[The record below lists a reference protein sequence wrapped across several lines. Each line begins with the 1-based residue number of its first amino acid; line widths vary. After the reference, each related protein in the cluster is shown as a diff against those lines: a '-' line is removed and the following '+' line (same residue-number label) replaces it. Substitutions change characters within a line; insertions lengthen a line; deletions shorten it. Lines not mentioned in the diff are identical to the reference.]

1 MIAGT
6 YHDIGQQK
14 LDAGLRSGQIW
25 GNALA
30 SLGQIP
36 GQIQE
41 QKVRDQQIQTSQL
54 QNQITQA
61 QLTGLQQA
69 QAGQAKAEAIMSDPA
84 VLNPDHT
91 FNVPVLAQRLSAAGI
106 SPTVQANY
114 LKAVDDINTS
124 SSKAYEAKLNHAG
137 DIANAALQGHD
148 ASNPMSAEEAQLV
161 LATAVASGAAT
172 KDEIAP
178 FTQQL
183 ANGADPMKLFQ
194 SVKSF
199 APKYGG
205 PAKFTAIGPN
215 GVLNESTMQVVG
227 GEPKSATAAEQE
239 VDAQKLGTKDE
250 TPTSRYSAAAVAARA
265 AAKKK
270 EQDPTEFGTFK
281 DASAKKLTGNPD
293 ATWSDLTPDQQLG
306 AITRFKTLSTDAS
319 AVAAANRQALTIE
332 QQNKIQQHAQDFT
345 EAQAGR
351 KELGDKVETP
361 YRDAQEKADILRT
374 VVQAAKNGNMEAA
387 GVQKL
392 LGTLGVVTTE
402 GVKRINGT
410 ELEQVGGAGSL
421 WDNIK
426 SRVGKVTAG
435 QPLDPKLQD
444 DLVKLAGLLEQSA
457 YKKYSSGF
465 DATTKRYKLTDE
477 QKIAPPAADASS
489 VQTRTATVNGQKVT
503 FTKGPTGWTAPGING
518 VYDDAGK
525 LIKGGG

>member
-1 MIAGT
+1 LDLIAGT

-36 GQIQE
+36 GQIQQ
-41 QKVRDQQIQTSQL
+41 QKQQDLENQQRQQQL
-54 QNQITQA
+54 QIGQTQLA
-61 QLTGLQQA
+61 GL
-69 QAGQAKAEAIMSDPA
+69 KAEQASQAAAQQVLSDPA
-84 VLNPDHT
+84 VMNPDHT
-91 FNVPVLAQRLSAAGI
+91 YNLPVLSQKLGAAGI
-106 SPTVQANY
+106 SPTVQAN
-114 LKAVDDINTS
+114 LLDTFGKLNTS
-124 SSKAYEAKLNHAG
+124 FAKQHEDQLNADG
-137 DIANAALQGHD
+137 DLANGALEGHD
-148 ASNPMSAEEAQLV
+148 ASNPL
-161 LATAVASGAAT
+161 T
-172 KDEIAP
+172 KDEAQWYLAAAVTQGRATQAHIDP
-178 FTQQL
+178 LLQQL
-183 ANGADPMKLFQ
+183 ANGTDPTQIFKT
-194 SVKSF
+194 VKSF

-205 PAKFTAIGPN
+205 PAKFTAVGPN
-215 GVLNESTMQVVG
+215 GVLNESTGQVIG
-227 GEPKSATAAEQE
+227 GEPKAATAAEQE

-281 DASAKKLTGNPD
+281 DASAKKLTANPD
-293 ATWSDLTPDQQLG
+293 ATWSDLTPDQQL
-306 AITRFKTLSTDAS
+306 AVIKQFKTLTTDES
-319 AVAAANRQALTIE
+319 AAAAADRQT
-332 QQNKIQQHAQDFT
+332 KTIQQQIAQQGRAQDFT
-345 EAQAGR
+345 ESQAGR
-351 KELGDKVETP
+351 KELGDKIETP

-374 VVQAAKNGNMEAA
+374 VVQAAKNGNLEAA
-387 GVQKL
+387 AVQKL

-426 SRVGKVTAG
+426 SRAGKITAG

-444 DLVKLAGLLEQSA
+444 DLVQLAGLLEQSA

-477 QKIAPPAADASS
+477 QKLPDPNAQFTHQPVPGHPGTFASS
-489 VQTRTATVNGQKVT
+489 TDGGKTWKV
-503 FTKGPTGWTAPGING
+503 
-518 VYDDAGK
+518 D
-525 LIKGGG
+525 GGG